1 MRKITTVMLALLM
14 ATTSYMITDSNNFGD
29 NLYPQNALHAATVP
43 NWNYNG
49 QLPLDVK
56 LDLAKAIK
64 PDTVVIH
71 DTVTVN
77 NTKYVRVPVPRH
89 TTDTIFVPLADLP
102 EIECVSVKNKS
113 PGDREEQS
121 LDELVTKT
129 GIVLIVDGN
138 TVYSSKN
145 ENHSGSGDES
155 TPVSADEP

>member
-77 NTKYVRVPVPRH
+77 NTKYVRIQYSYLLQTCLRSNVYLLKTKVRE
-89 TTDTIFVPLADLP
+89 IVRSNPLT
-102 EIECVSVKNKS
+102 N
-113 PGDREEQS
+113 
-121 LDELVTKT
+121 
-129 GIVLIVDGN
+129 
-138 TVYSSKN
+138 
-145 ENHSGSGDES
+145 
-155 TPVSADEP
+155 

>member
-1 MRKITTVMLALLM
+1 MRKFTTVMLALLM
-14 ATTSYMITDSNNFGD
+14 AVTSYHIAGSD
-29 NLYPQNALHAATVP
+29 NSSDDLYPQNALHAATVP

-102 EIECVSVKNKS
+102 EVECVAVKNRS
-113 PGDREEQS
+113 PGDREENS
-121 LDELVTKT
+121 LDESVAKT

-145 ENHSGSGDES
+145 ENHSGRDDENIS
-155 TPVSADEP
+155 VSADEP